1 MVCAP
6 VYVKRGN
13 KMTDD
18 NSASAV
24 DDNASDVVE
33 TPDVSVYEAKILEL
47 TGVIESSN
55 ATISALQAEV
65 NATKAANYD
74 LLMALPANDGETV
87 KVDANEADADIDID
101 DLFEIRS

>member
-1 MVCAP
+1 
-6 VYVKRGN
+6 
-13 KMTDD
+13 MTDD

-24 DDNASDVVE
+24 DNSATDVVE

-65 NATKAANYD
+65 NAAKAANYD

-87 KVDANEADADIDID
+87 EVDANEVEPDIDID
-101 DLFEIRS
+101 DLFESKV